1 MKANKINYNEWVQR
15 YIDSVDG
22 KSHQS
27 AIEIITEL
35 STLIDDLWNI
45 LNISPNDDIT
55 DIQRL
60 VRIGDILEGVIDEDG
75 KPFYRKEQIEEEIE

>member
-35 STLIDDLWNI
+35 STL
-45 LNISPNDDIT
+45 T
-55 DIQRL
+55 
-60 VRIGDILEGVIDEDG
+60 
-75 KPFYRKEQIEEEIE
+75 Y